1 MNDASLVGTTRETAH
16 VAAYRNDRVVV
27 DGVALDG
34 LPPDE
39 VVLVEYFR
47 EADGTLV
54 TDEDRIAAIR
64 AEQVAQGLEHP
75 HEQTPER

>member
-1 MNDASLVGTTRETAH
+1 MEDRSTFGTSRETAH

-39 VVLVEYFR
+39 IALVEIFR
-47 EADGTLV
+47 EADGTV
-54 TDEDRIAAIR
+54 ITDPARIEIVRAAQR
-64 AEQVAQGLEHP
+64 AHGLEHP
-75 HEQTPER
+75 HEHGTG